1 MTRSEQLF
9 EEAARYIP
17 GGVNSPLRSF
27 VEMGQTPRFIRRAD
41 ESRVYDVDG
50 HVYIDFVCSG
60 GAALLGH
67 NPPLVRKAV
76 LEAVQNGLN
85 YEACAEAELKL
96 AKLMVQLVPSVQMVR
111 MVSSVT
117 EAVLSA
123 ACVARSVTGRK
134 HLIKFAGCCHGC
146 FEAVESRESSSE
158 VSFLCGC
165 DQWALLAQYND
176 LSSVELL
183 FEKNKGQV
191 AAVMVEPL
199 AAHMG
204 IVEPEPGFLQG
215 LRELCNQNG
224 AILIFDETVTGFR
237 LALGGAQEYYGVKP
251 DMTVFGEIIGAG
263 LPVGAYGGSRAIMEQ
278 LAPVG
283 PVYQTDACNGNPVA
297 MAAGF
302 AQLSAVLA
310 QPLLY
315 ENLAREGEK
324 LRAGLRELFP
334 QYTVSGVGSMNSLL
348 FTAGPVKNAS
358 DARNSDKGQ
367 FVRYFSHMLENGI
380 FIMPSQ
386 FKPIFVSGAH
396 TERDVDLFLEAS
408 AEFLA

>member
-17 GGVNSPLRSF
+17 GGVNNPLRSF
-27 VEMGQTPRFIRRAD
+27 AEIGQTPRFIRRAD

-85 YEACAEAELKL
+85 YEACAETELKL
-96 AKLMVQLVPSVQMVR
+96 AKLIVQLVPSVQMVR

-117 EAVLSA
+117 EAILSA
-123 ACVARSVTGRK
+123 VCVARSVTGRK
-134 HLIKFAGCCHGC
+134 RLIKFSGCRHGS
-146 FEAVESRESSSE
+146 FDAVEGEGDSSGFS
-158 VSFLCGC
+158 LPCGS
-165 DQWALLAQYND
+165 DEDALVAQYND
-176 LSSVELL
+176 LSSVERL
-183 FEKNKGQV
+183 FEKNKGQI
-191 AAVMVEPL
+191 AAVIIEPL

-204 IVEPEPGFLQG
+204 IVEPEPEFLQD
-215 LRELCNQNG
+215 LRKLCSQNKT
-224 AILIFDETVTGFR
+224 ILIFDETVTGFR

-251 DMTVFGEIIGAG
+251 DMTIFGEIIGAG
-263 LPVGAYGGSRAIMEQ
+263 LPAGAFGGSRAIMEQ

-302 AQLSAVLA
+302 AQLSSVLN

-315 ENLAREGEK
+315 EKLAREGEK
-324 LRAGLRELFP
+324 LRAGLRGLFP
-334 QYTVSGVGSMNSLL
+334 QCTVGGVGSVSSLL
-348 FTAGPVKNAS
+348 FTPGPVKNDK
-358 DARNSDKGQ
+358 DAQSSDKGE

-380 FIMPSQ
+380 FMMPSQ
-386 FKPIFVSGAH
+386 FEPIFLSGAH
-396 TERDVDLFLEAS
+396 TERDVEMFLEAS

>member
-9 EEAARYIP
+9 EEAAQYIP
-17 GGVNSPLRSF
+17 GGVNNPLRSF
-27 VEMGQTPRFIRRAD
+27 ARMGQPLRFIRRAD

-67 NPPLVRKAV
+67 NPPLVKKAV

-96 AKLMVQLVPSVQMVR
+96 AKLIVQLVPSVQMVR

-123 ACVARSVTGRK
+123 VCAARSATGRK
-134 HLIKFAGCCHGC
+134 RLIRFAGCRHGG
-146 FEAVESRESSSE
+146 FDTAEGDPSG
-158 VSFLCGC
+158 VSLLCGGGQ
-165 DQWALLAQYND
+165 DVLEAQYND
-176 LSSVELL
+176 LSSVERLL
-183 FEKNKGQV
+183 EENKGQV
-191 AAVMVEPL
+191 AAVIIEPL

-204 IVEPEPGFLQG
+204 VIEPEPEFLQG
-215 LRELCNQNG
+215 LRRFCGQSG
-224 AILIFDETVTGFR
+224 TILIFDETVTGFR

-251 DMTVFGEIIGAG
+251 DMTIFGEILGAG
-263 LPVGAYGGSRAIMEQ
+263 LPAGAFGGSRAIMEQ

-283 PVYQTDACNGNPVA
+283 PVYQADACNGNPVA

-302 AQLSAVLA
+302 AQLSSVLN

-315 ENLAREGEK
+315 EKLAREGEA

-334 QYTVSGVGSMNSLL
+334 ECTVGGVGSISSLL
-348 FTAGPVKNAS
+348 FTPGPVKHDR
-358 DARNSDKGQ
+358 DAKRGDQGQ
-367 FVRYFSHMLENGI
+367 FARYFSHMLQNGI
-380 FIMPSQ
+380 FMMPSQ
-386 FKPIFVSGAH
+386 FEPVFLSGAH
-396 TERDVDLFLEAS
+396 TERDVEMFLEAS

>member
-9 EEAARYIP
+9 EEAIRYIP

-41 ESRVYDVDG
+41 EARVYDVDG

-67 NPPLVRKAV
+67 NPPMVRKAV

-117 EAVLSA
+117 EAILSA

-134 HLIKFAGCCHGC
+134 HLIQFAGSCNGC
-146 FEAVESRESSSE
+146 FATAGSEGEASGFSL
-158 VSFLCGC
+158 LCGN
-165 DQWALLAQYND
+165 DVLLAQYND
-176 LSSVELL
+176 LSSVERLL
-183 FEKNKGQV
+183 KENKGQV

-224 AILIFDETVTGFR
+224 SILIFDETVTAFR
-237 LALGGAQEYYGVKP
+237 LALGGAQEYYGVRP
-251 DMTVFGEIIGAG
+251 DMTVFGDIVGAG

-302 AQLSAVLA
+302 AQLSAVLS

-315 ENLAREGEK
+315 DNLAREGEK

-334 QYTVSGVGSMNSLL
+334 QCTISGVGSMSSLL
-348 FTAGPVKNAS
+348 FTPGPVKNHM
-358 DARNSDKGQ
+358 DAGKSDKEQ
-367 FVRYFSHMLENGI
+367 FVRYFSHMLDNGI

-386 FKPIFVSGAH
+386 FQPFFVSGAH
-396 TERDVDLFLEAS
+396 TDRDIDLFLEAS